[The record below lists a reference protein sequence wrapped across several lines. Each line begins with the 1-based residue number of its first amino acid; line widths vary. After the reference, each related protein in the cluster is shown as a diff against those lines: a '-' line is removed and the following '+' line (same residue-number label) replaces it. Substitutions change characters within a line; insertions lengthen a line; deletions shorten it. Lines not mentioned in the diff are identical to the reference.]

1 VSLGDEGLLVK
12 ISRTEKGFNVVVDT
26 NQNQSL
32 ADDRKSFLHYSG
44 TVRIWIRKRI
54 AGKRYKFLPFEIQHE
69 APDEEGDTTDRFI
82 LRPGYVASGT
92 LTYGK
97 CTSRVSLLDFNLD
110 GKFTSADSDR
120 VTNLQIDKNND
131 GKFWGK
137 EEISKST
144 EIIAFCGQNFLVT
157 SLNNKSLVFTPTSLR
172 VVKVG
177 EPVPDFSMALLDGQ
191 VVTAKR
197 LKGKYYVLDFWASW
211 CAPCVKNLS
220 EVKTIREAYSSISV
234 FSVNVDKVVRRK
246 LAQKIIEENGIGDF
260 TAIRGLGND
269 DTLWK
274 SFGGASSNGLAIP
287 LYVLIDKD
295 AVVRYAGNGGE
306 KLTELKLEIEKL
318 LSAS

>member
-1 VSLGDEGLLVK
+1 
-12 ISRTEKGFNVVVDT
+12 
-26 NQNQSL
+26 
-32 ADDRKSFLHYSG
+32 
-44 TVRIWIRKRI
+44 
-54 AGKRYKFLPFEIQHE
+54 
-69 APDEEGDTTDRFI
+69 
-82 LRPGYVASGT
+82 
-92 LTYGK
+92 
-97 CTSRVSLLDFNLD
+97 
-110 GKFTSADSDR
+110 
-120 VTNLQIDKNND
+120 
-131 GKFWGK
+131 
-137 EEISKST
+137 
-144 EIIAFCGQNFLVT
+144 
-157 SLNNKSLVFTPTSLR
+157 
-172 VVKVG
+172 
-177 EPVPDFSMALLDGQ
+177 
-191 VVTAKR
+191 